1 VITAN
6 EKWCSTCGKRG
17 HYFIDC
23 KAAESIE
30 DEAKVAETIN
40 AGNIQVNF
48 QFINLKLVREYLHLN
63 FMRAKVPYGY
73 DLERIIDDFV
83 FLCFFVGNDFLPH
96 VPCLTIREGGIDMLL
111 KVYEY
116 CLNLMPDYLTKS
128 GDLNFKSLKIF
139 IQEMTIYE
147 EDIIGELIN
156 KESQAKNREQL
167 NKTSKSES

>member
-1 VITAN
+1 VVTAN
-6 EKWCSTCGKRG
+6 EKWCSSCGKRG

-30 DEAKVAETIN
+30 DEIKVQEKIN
-40 AGNIQVNF
+40 AGNIQVQF
-48 QFINLKLVREYLHLN
+48 QFLNLKLVREFLHLN
-63 FMRAKVPYGY
+63 FMRAKIPYGY

-128 GDLNFKSLKIF
+128 GDVNFKSLKIF
-139 IQEMTIYE
+139 IHEMALYE
-147 EDIIGELIN
+147 
-156 KESQAKNREQL
+156 
-167 NKTSKSES
+167 